1 MIIYPHQALGPF
13 THTKYAI
20 LVAVYWSSMDHEQKK
35 KKGKGHYDLGTG
47 YNVTTLDKCRNLK
60 LTDRRGERGRLGW

>member
-1 MIIYPHQALGPF
+1 MIIYHHQALGPF

-35 KKGKGHYDLGTG
+35 RGGGRATMICGQDIMLPHLT
-47 YNVTTLDKCRNLK
+47 NV
-60 LTDRRGERGRLGW
+60 EI